1 MVYEV
6 ASAGGVASLWLG
18 RALKNLLATLD
29 TEMLALLV
37 STAWL
42 LGVQILAVVAWDA
55 ERLTRQGALTHW
67 LLVGVLPPALAL
79 WSLPPRPER

>member
-6 ASAGGVASLWLG
+6 ASAGGVASLWVG
-18 RALKNLLATLD
+18 RVLKNLLATLD

-55 ERLTRQGALTHW
+55 ELLTRQGALTHW

-79 WSLPPRPER
+79 WSLPPRPGR